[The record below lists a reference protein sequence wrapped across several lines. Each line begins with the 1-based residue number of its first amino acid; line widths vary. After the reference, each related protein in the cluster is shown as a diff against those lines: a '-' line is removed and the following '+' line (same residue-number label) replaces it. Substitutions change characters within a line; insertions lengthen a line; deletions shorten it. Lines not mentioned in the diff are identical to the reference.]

1 MKDFPAIDDPKAV
14 AEQARSHH
22 ARLNGLLQDVHRS
35 SGNLPLMQRRLADLL
50 PFIKAKSRIDNPG
63 AHPSDDEPL
72 DEETYA
78 GHLSVAI
85 GDLINSPGDSYFPEI
100 WRQALTAYFDAGY
113 FELEEFDALVYPIPD
128 ACTMLEKAMRVG
140 SGTAAA
146 TFIELGADIS
156 RVPHE
161 DITETDLATR
171 QVSIKIQAGDFD
183 ALVNDL
189 RAQYPDAMTAV
200 LGALMRR
207 TMATTTCTPSAR
219 NAAMAEPGPAL
230 PLASR
235 RRAAL

>member
-22 ARLNGLLQDVHRS
+22 ARLNGLLQEVHRS

-50 PFIKAKSRIDNPG
+50 PFINAKSRIDNPG

-78 GHLSVAI
+78 GHLAVAI

-100 WRQALTAYFDAGY
+100 WRQVLTAYFKAGY
-113 FELEEFDALVYPIPD
+113 FEVDEFDALVYPIPD

-161 DITETDLATR
+161 DIMEADLATSQR
-171 QVSIKIQAGDFD
+171 SVKIQAGDFD

-189 RAQYPDAMTAV
+189 RAQYPDAMTMV
-200 LGALMRR
+200 MGALMRR
-207 TMATTTCTPSAR
+207 EVAAQGSNTAQQLPAAPGIAR
-219 NAAMAEPGPAL
+219 
-230 PLASR
+230 R
-235 RRAAL
+235 RRACI